1 MKKSWLDWD
10 IYIYIYI
17 YLNYKLNSLFK
28 FLLSQNNG
36 EKYKQT
42 KIKMRKINKPKKYK
56 LIKIKME
63 KNKQQKKGNT
73 WVSTE
78 MWTSQMWS

>member
-1 MKKSWLDWD
+1 
-10 IYIYIYI
+10 
-17 YLNYKLNSLFK
+17 
-28 FLLSQNNG
+28 
-36 EKYKQT
+36 
-42 KIKMRKINKPKKYK
+42 MRKINKPKKYK

-78 MWTSQMWS
+78 M